1 MWFQLS
7 SLFLWEDVGFSCDS
21 KNVILKQRFEPN
33 PANSLPHHAW
43 GKVDL
48 FHLDICDPG
57 LGAGAL
63 PALRNFVFWHF
74 FGHEMGK
81 GVWSWGH
88 SVGTALKSSDF
99 LPQGK
104 VFQAAFQHWITLGC
118 LSSSNAQRTPGIP
131 QNKPQSGGECTVP
144 ESEPEGW
151 IWGSPPWA
159 VIKLLSPLTRDFSQL
174 TISLGLCCK

>member
-1 MWFQLS
+1 MWFHPS
-7 SLFLWEDVGFSCDS
+7 SLFLWEDIGFSCGS
-21 KNVILKQRFEPN
+21 KNVVLKQRFEPN
-33 PANSLPHHAW
+33 PAHSLAHHAW
-43 GKVDL
+43 GKVDV

-74 FGHEMGK
+74 FGHEMGMS
-81 GVWSWGH
+81 VWSWGH
-88 SVGTALKSSDF
+88 SIGTALKSSDF

-104 VFQAAFQHWITLGC
+104 CSKRGQL
-118 LSSSNAQRTPGIP
+118 LSSPGSPFQQQCTEDTRNPAKQTTIR
-131 QNKPQSGGECTVP
+131 SGTVP

-159 VIKLLSPLTRDFSQL
+159 AIKLFSSLTRDVLPTDHQPGAVL
-174 TISLGLCCK
+174 Q